1 MQSKA
6 REEGMLL
13 NLQELLSLTRVET
26 RIDKITI
33 LRYLEDDEEDMM
45 NRCKLS
51 YMDKL
56 ENTEKRE

>member
-1 MQSKA
+1 
-6 REEGMLL
+6 MLL